1 MAIMEKIVEIEKNVQ
16 KSFSDVQRDLVGL
29 QGMDD
34 KQKTEIKDIK
44 KKFLSYSDKK
54 QVENKFKDIQADI
67 KKLAEKTEVRKIVKN
82 SQKKSGLTRLL
93 KLFRKYNS
101 IELSLKKAEALIHD
115 AKQELS
121 VFPDTPAKESLFT
134 IADYTLRRGK

>member
-1 MAIMEKIVEIEKNVQ
+1 MKTGIAFQMADDILDYMADERELGKRLGKDLKEGKITLPLIQ
-16 KSFSDVQRDLVGL
+16 LLKSAG
-29 QGMDD
+29 
-34 KQKTEIKDIK
+34 KD
-44 KKFLSYSDKK
+44 
-54 QVENKFKDIQADI
+54 
-67 KKLAEKTEVRKIVKN
+67 EKTEVRKIVKN